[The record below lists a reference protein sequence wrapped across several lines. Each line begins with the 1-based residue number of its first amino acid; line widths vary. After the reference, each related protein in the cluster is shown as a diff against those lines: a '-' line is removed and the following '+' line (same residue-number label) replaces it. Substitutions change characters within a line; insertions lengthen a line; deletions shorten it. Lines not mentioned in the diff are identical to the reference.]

1 MPTLR
6 KPRPADKFSQAR
18 AAKNS
23 PERQEAAKKKVP
35 RGPKSAGPRR
45 NAVQVE
51 RAATIRDEDR
61 VVNLVLFI
69 LRGWK
74 QAKADSEA
82 SAAQGIIKVSRREIE
97 LALRDLKN
105 TRFTKIPTLI
115 NDVLVYN
122 EIVNEFGQWV
132 YVEHD
137 SPDWMFILTPDRETL
152 VTRCRIRRNKETDDL
167 TQLISSEAL
176 LPHSDEEE
184 EEEELDV
191 VVEDDGDAYEEEE
204 DEEEK

>member
-1 MPTLR
+1 MPELR

-23 PERQEAAKKKVP
+23 PERQEAAAQKKIS
-35 RGPKSAGPRR
+35 RGPKASGPRR
-45 NAVQVE
+45 NAMQLE
-51 RAATIRDEDR
+51 SPTKIRDEER
-61 VVNLVLFI
+61 VLNLVLFI

-82 SAAQGIIKVSRREIE
+82 SASQGIIKVSRKEIE
-97 LALRDLKN
+97 IALRDLKN

-122 EIVNEFGQWV
+122 EIVAEFGQWV

-137 SPDWMFILTPDRETL
+137 HPDWMFILTPPSETL
-152 VTRCRIRRNKETDDL
+152 VTRCRIRRNKETGDL
-167 TQLISSEAL
+167 TQLIASEAL
-176 LPHSDEEE
+176 LP
-184 EEEELDV
+184 
-191 VVEDDGDAYEEEE
+191 VEDEYEE
-204 DEEEK
+204 DEEKE

>member
-1 MPTLR
+1 MPITS
-6 KPRPADKFSQAR
+6 RPKTEDKFSRAR
-18 AAKNS
+18 AAKNK
-23 PERQEAAKKKVP
+23 PTP
-35 RGPKSAGPRR
+35 RGPKASGPRR
-45 NAVQVE
+45 NAVQLE
-51 RAATIRDEDR
+51 SRIKIRDEER
-61 VVNLVLFI
+61 VLNLVLFI

-82 SAAQGIIKVSRREIE
+82 SASQGIIKVSRKELE

-105 TRFTKIPTLI
+105 TRFTKIPSLI

-122 EIVNEFGQWV
+122 EIVAEFGQWV

-137 SPDWMFILTPDRETL
+137 SPDWMFILTPPSETL
-152 VTRCRIRRNKETDDL
+152 VTRCRIRRNKETGDL

-176 LPHSDEEE
+176 LPENEEE
-184 EEEELDV
+184 EEEDLD
-191 VVEDDGDAYEEEE
+191 EDLLVDDEDLDEEEE

>member
-18 AAKNS
+18 AEKNS
-23 PERQEAAKKKVP
+23 PERQAAAKKKVP
-35 RGPKSAGPRR
+35 RGPKAAGPRR

-74 QAKADSEA
+74 QAKADNEA
-82 SAAQGIIKVSRREIE
+82 SAAQGIIKVSRREVE
-97 LALRDLKN
+97 QALRDLKN
-105 TRFTKIPTLI
+105 TRFTKIPSLI
-115 NDVLVYN
+115 NDVLVYD
-122 EIVNEFGQWV
+122 EIEEEFGQWV

-176 LPHSDEEE
+176 LPDIDEEE
-184 EEEELDV
+184 EEEELDD
-191 VVEDDGDAYEEEE
+191 VVEDDGDGYEEEE
-204 DEEEK
+204 DEEEV